1 MLRLLH
7 LGPWDGAGVV
17 MVLFDLEVTLRHKRL
32 SFVGGRI
39 VENGVH
45 LILQHRDIVRF
56 RDV

>member
-1 MLRLLH
+1 
-7 LGPWDGAGVV
+7 
-17 MVLFDLEVTLRHKRL
+17 MVLFDLGITLRYKRL
-32 SFVGGRI
+32 SLVGGRI